1 MHLRRDAVPAA
12 SEWILDVERAA
23 AATPGL
29 VATVGSVTPLP
40 GASNVIAGE
49 VRATLDVRHA
59 DDGVRTTAVR
69 RMLDGARAI
78 AERRKLEWSSEVR
91 LEQSAV
97 ACDAELTN
105 TMVRSVELAGF
116 PTHRMVSG
124 AGHDAMV
131 MATRMPVA
139 MLFIRSPEGI
149 SHHSTETVNIDD
161 VAASLQVGWHFLRQ
175 VASHHASVR
184 TN

>member
-1 MHLRRDAVPAA
+1 MQLRRDALPAA
-12 SEWILDVERAA
+12 SEWILEVEREARS
-23 AATPGL
+23 TSGL
-29 VATVGSVTPLP
+29 VATVGSVTTAP

-59 DDGVRTTAVR
+59 DDGVRGSAVR
-69 RMLDGARAI
+69 RILDRAHAI
-78 AERRKLEWSSEVR
+78 AERRKLEWTAEVR
-91 LEQSAV
+91 LDQLAV

-105 TMVRSVELAGF
+105 AMTRSVEMSGF
-116 PTHRMVSG
+116 QTHRMVSG

-131 MATRMPVA
+131 MASRMPVA
-139 MLFIRSPEGI
+139 MLFIRSPEGV
-149 SHHSTETVNIDD
+149 SHDSAETVNVDD
-161 VAASLQVGWHFLRQ
+161 VAAGLQAGWRFLKQ